1 MAVRIFSH
9 ERGVATVARRTVE
22 VRRPRDIGDAI
33 RVAREARGISQE
45 ELAGVNAY
53 DRFYLIRLEA
63 GRSTVYITRLLRTLK
78 SLGITLSV
86 TFDDG
91 RSGASGGGASPGS
104 AYP

>member
-1 MAVRIFSH
+1 MV
-9 ERGVATVARRTVE
+9 RRTVE
-22 VRRPRDIGDAI
+22 VRKPRDIGDAI

-45 ELAGVNAY
+45 ELAEENAY
-53 DRFYLIRLEA
+53 DRFYLNRLEV

-91 RSGASGGGASPGS
+91 RSGGGKGDPDD
-104 AYP
+104 